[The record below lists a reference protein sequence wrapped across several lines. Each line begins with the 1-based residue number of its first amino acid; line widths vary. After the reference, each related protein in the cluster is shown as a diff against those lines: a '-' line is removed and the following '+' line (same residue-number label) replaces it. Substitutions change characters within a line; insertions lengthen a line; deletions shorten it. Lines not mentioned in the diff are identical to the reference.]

1 MTTTNA
7 AVSLPAEGADSE
19 PTPSAED
26 LAGYYRRVRRR
37 SLECVSTLS
46 DEDMGPQSMP
56 DASPAKW
63 HLAHTSWFFETFVLD
78 RFAAAHAPFDAQFRV
93 LFNSYYEAV
102 GPRPARE
109 TRGLM
114 TRPSVEQVRR
124 YRAHVDD
131 AMLKLLRGPVP
142 REALDLIV
150 LGLNHEEQHQEL
162 IVTDGLHLFSCSPLL
177 PAFDP
182 KPAPAPTADP
192 GSLRWRAHAG
202 GLVSIG
208 RPQGEGFSFDSE
220 GPEHLVHLRPFRIAD
235 RLVTNAEWLAFV
247 EADGYGDPSLW
258 LSDGFATVQAQG
270 WRAPL
275 YWRETASGW
284 SEFGLHGL
292 RPLDLHAPVLHVSAY
307 EADAYA
313 RWRGLRLPQESEW
326 EAAVVAF
333 EAAPADGDEPPLRQL
348 YDAAWQWTAS
358 AYAPYPGFEPAPGAV
373 GEYNGKFMVNQIV
386 LRGGSCA
393 TPPGH
398 SRATYRNFFPPDRR
412 WQMFGLRLA
421 GDVVADDDQTRA
433 FRADVL
439 EGLSRPAKALPSK
452 WLYDETG
459 SALFEQITDLPEYYP
474 TRTELKLLEE
484 IAPQIAVRIPQGAA
498 LVEFGSGSSRKTRL
512 LLDAAP
518 QLAAYVPIDIS
529 EEALAPAARAIA
541 QAYPSLQVLP
551 VRGDFTRS
559 TELPPEVLGLPR
571 VGFFPGSTIGNFTPA
586 DAGRFLAQARRT
598 LGERSL
604 FLLGVDLRKDPAV
617 LAAAYDDA
625 QGVTAAFDLN
635 LLARANRELDADF
648 RLASFAHRAVWNDAE
663 SRVEMRLESLEDQVV
678 SVAGRRIAFRAGEM
692 IHTENSYKY
701 AARTIEALAAEAGW
715 RSVASW
721 SSAEPFAFAVMLLEG

>member
-7 AVSLPAEGADSE
+7 AVSLPAQGTDSE
-19 PTPSAED
+19 STPSAED

-131 AMLKLLRGPVP
+131 AMLKLLRGPLP

-192 GSLRWRAHAG
+192 GPLRWRAHAG

-313 RWRGLRLPQESEW
+313 RWRGLRLPTGERSGRRPSSHSRPIRADSE
-326 EAAVVAF
+326 
-333 EAAPADGDEPPLRQL
+333 DTLLRQL
-348 YDAAWQWTAS
+348 YDTAWQWTSS
-358 AYAPYPGFEPAPGAV
+358 AYSPIPRASRRRRGRWASTTASSWSTRWCCAEGPALRHPTTAARPTATSSRPTGV
-373 GEYNGKFMVNQIV
+373 GRCSDV
-386 LRGGSCA
+386 
-393 TPPGH
+393 
-398 SRATYRNFFPPDRR
+398 
-412 WQMFGLRLA
+412 RLA
-421 GDVVADDDQTRA
+421 GDIVARRRPGGALSAPTCWRA
-433 FRADVL
+433 CLGPR
-439 EGLSRPAKALPSK
+439 RRCPSK
-452 WLYDETG
+452 WLYDEAG
-459 SALFEQITDLPEYYP
+459 SALFE
-474 TRTELKLLEE
+474 
-484 IAPQIAVRIPQGAA
+484 A
-498 LVEFGSGSSRKTRL
+498 
-512 LLDAAP
+512 
-518 QLAAYVPIDIS
+518 
-529 EEALAPAARAIA
+529 
-541 QAYPSLQVLP
+541 
-551 VRGDFTRS
+551 
-559 TELPPEVLGLPR
+559 
-571 VGFFPGSTIGNFTPA
+571 
-586 DAGRFLAQARRT
+586 
-598 LGERSL
+598 
-604 FLLGVDLRKDPAV
+604 DLRPAGV
-617 LAAAYDDA
+617 LS
-625 QGVTAAFDLN
+625 
-635 LLARANRELDADF
+635 
-648 RLASFAHRAVWNDAE
+648 RLGQS
-663 SRVEMRLESLEDQVV
+663 
-678 SVAGRRIAFRAGEM
+678 
-692 IHTENSYKY
+692 
-701 AARTIEALAAEAGW
+701 
-715 RSVASW
+715 
-721 SSAEPFAFAVMLLEG
+721 